1 MVPVVLLIGH
11 QVVPKLIQIAQEKTQ
26 KKEIQLQEKKMRSRQ
41 GNVIVKKPFFKEDAG
56 ARHNDK
62 DG

>member
-41 GNVIVKKPFFKEDAG
+41 GNVIVKKTVFKEDAG